1 MKIENITFPSE
12 WYGPQGKVIKLQT
25 AAIITSMQNL
35 NSKEDN
41 LIGFKI

>member
-12 WYGPQGKVIKLQT
+12 WYGSQGKVIKLEISAT
-25 AAIITSMQNL
+25 IMSVQNP

-41 LIGFKI
+41 LI